1 MKRFLSLIF
10 LCSML
15 ALSVK
20 GQVINNPL
28 TANITAQSTD
38 CSVANS
44 CAWQLVTLSA
54 GQSVVTLAGSFS
66 GTFLVE
72 QTNNGTTWTTAATLS
87 STGTTTYNQ
96 NGFTAIRVRCSA
108 YTSGTAAVT
117 ISTGT
122 GGSSGGGS
130 TVAPGLG
137 SPALP
142 ATANLIAENLF
153 LDGSGTVMSDSSGA
167 GNTCTLAAAGA
178 APTVNSVAS
187 GGGLTFNSA
196 NSQFCSWPAAMN
208 SAQTFVIAMS
218 FQQGAGTLAPSE
230 TNNFY
235 FVPILAGSGVLANS
249 IDWLLYQNYNT
260 DTQAPG
266 SQGAMHFRTQ
276 STTNSTFRSAS
287 ACNFLGTGVVAFSM
301 AAPDAF
307 YINGQPCVLRQ
318 TGSSVG
324 QQTVGVLQ
332 LGGSST
338 AQPQGQPA
346 GFFNGTMYCVAAWNV
361 ALTPPQVAQASQAL
375 KSSCLDQRGITA
387 FLGGSISIT
396 PALQDSHDSN
406 VLEGDSLFAGINIPA
421 QGINGALVSTS
432 DTAIAGTGT
441 WGILSRFM
449 LDDAVLYRP
458 GANRNTFIEWAG
470 TNDTAQTPIN
480 ITGNLCATARLA
492 EQVGFNTYFATMIS
506 RTVQEVQR
514 DNLNPLIR
522 QYIPSCSRTY
532 TGILDLGA
540 NTHLGCDGC
549 NTNGTYFNGDFIHT
563 TTFTDKNI
571 VGPYYVFAFNR
582 ANGNKVG
589 AASYNTYT
597 GTGLGIP
604 TLLQTVD
611 CSSLSGLSVTCTL
624 PWNTTAGSLITVNT
638 NCISCASSAINTP
651 TDSQGLTYTS
661 ITVQNAYTG
670 SALMRAAFAPNSG
683 AAAETVTQ
691 TLTGGAPTNIFITIQ
706 EWGGVLTAAPL
717 DVSSAIVT
725 GTSASPLTA
734 AVTTTL
740 SGDLLY
746 GYGATFATNAT
757 PAFTPYGTYWQPT
770 SPLTLADDAI
780 PVSAMS
786 RVTGAAGN
794 YTTGAGVQLATLA
807 WGVGT
812 AAFKA
817 TTATSTFQLQAQDI
831 YAECLPNGANGVVL
845 ILPDGAAMTGGTVT
859 IKNAQ
864 TAGAATC
871 VVNAPTPYAMGVQQ
885 TIDGATSVTIANKAT
900 AVFKSK
906 YSFTGTAGSS
916 LVPVIT
922 WVVLQ
927 NN

>member
-1 MKRFLSLIF
+1 MIRRFMSLF
-10 LCSML
+10 LL
-15 ALSVK
+15 IAGTAF
-20 GQVINNPL
+20 GQISPNNPPNPL
-28 TANITAQSTD
+28 PSNLYTTPSTIGGT
-38 CSVANS
+38 N
-44 CAWQLVTLSA
+44 VT
-54 GQSVVTLAGSFS
+54 QGSPVIF
-66 GTFLVE
+66 G
-72 QTNNGTTWTTAATLS
+72 
-87 STGTTTYNQ
+87 
-96 NGFTAIRVRCSA
+96 
-108 YTSGTAAVT
+108 
-117 ISTGT
+117 
-122 GGSSGGGS
+122 
-130 TVAPGLG
+130 APGLPTTG
-137 SPALP
+137 LVAL
-142 ATANLIAENLF
+142 NQF
-153 LDGSGTVMSDSSGA
+153 LDGSGTVMSDSSGS
-167 GNTCTLAAAGA
+167 GNTCTLAGGGA

-187 GGGLTFNSA
+187 GGGLTFASNS
-196 NSQFCSWPAAMN
+196 SQFCAFPAALN
-208 SAQTFVIAMS
+208 TAKTFMIALS
-218 FQQGAGTLAPSE
+218 FQQGVGTLP
-230 TNNFY
+230 TNQTAGGFFFNTL
-235 FVPILAGSGVLANS
+235 LAGSSTVANS
-249 IDWLLYQNYNT
+249 LDWMLYNNFNT
-260 DTQAPG
+260 DTWSPG
-266 SQGAMHFRTQ
+266 TQGASHFRTL
-276 STTNSTFRSAS
+276 STVNSTFNTAS
-287 ACNFLGTGVVAFSM
+287 ACNFLGTGVIALSL
-301 AAPDAF
+301 AAPDTF
-307 YINGQPCVLRQ
+307 YINGQPCVARL

-324 QQTVGVLQ
+324 QQAAGVLQ

-338 AQPQGQPA
+338 AQPNGGLA
-346 GFFNGTMYCVAAWNV
+346 EFFNGTMYCFAAWNI
-361 ALTPPQVAQASQAL
+361 ALTAPQVAQASQAL
-375 KSSCLDQRGITA
+375 SSSCLTQRGITP
-387 FLGGSISIT
+387 FLGGAININA
-396 PALQDSHDSN
+396 ALQDTFDSN

-441 WGILSRFM
+441 YGILSRFM
-449 LDDAVLYRP
+449 LDDATLYRS

-470 TNDTAQTPIN
+470 TNDTGQTPIN

-492 EQVGFNTYFATMIS
+492 EQVGFNAVFATMIS
-506 RTVQEVQR
+506 RTGQEVQR

-582 ANGNKVG
+582 ANGNRVG

-611 CSSLSGLSVTCTL
+611 CQSLSGLSVTCTL

-638 NCISCASSAINTP
+638 NCVSCASSAINTP
-651 TDSQGLTYTS
+651 TDSQALTYTS
-661 ITVQNAYTG
+661 ITAQSAYVAG
-670 SALMRAAFAPNSG
+670 SLMRAAYAPNSG
-683 AAAETVTQ
+683 AAVETVTQ
-691 TLTGGAPTNIFITIQ
+691 TLTGGAPTGIFITVQ
-706 EWGGVLTAAPL
+706 EWGGILTAAPL
-717 DVSSAIVT
+717 DVSSAIAT

-746 GYGATFATNAT
+746 GYGATFSTNAT

-786 RVTGAAGN
+786 RITGAAGN
-794 YTTGAGVQLATLA
+794 YTTGATVQKSTLG
-807 WGVGT
+807 WGAGT